1 MTAAVG
7 WRSCDAVVDAILIVP
22 TVAGERGQRARHLVE
37 QGAGLGAVVHL
48 DVPLIRATRLR
59 RRLAQNGQVLRSVA
73 AKGRRAPLTGIS
85 TLPSRRHLYLPLTS
99 VDSDSDSPKIS
110 AKVRMASEAATPAA
124 IATVDGRSSAL
135 AATNTAAPAPAA
147 VT

>member
-48 DVPLIRATRLR
+48 AVPLIRATRSR
-59 RRLAQNGQVLRSVA
+59 TGPPSEWTGLAQRCGEKAMR
-73 AKGRRAPLTGIS
+73 PLLAGIS
-85 TLPSRRHLYLPLTS
+85 TWPGQRHLYLALTS
-99 VDSDSDSPKIS
+99 VDSDSEPKIS
-110 AKVRMASEAATPAA
+110 ATARMAKEAATPAA
-124 IATVDGRSSAL
+124 TATGDGRSSAL
-135 AATNTAAPAPAA
+135 VATNTAAPAPAA
-147 VT
+147 AT